1 MGLLNWGN
9 AFSKAGGALAE
20 VGVEGMKAALEQD
33 KIRLAD
39 ELAEGRAVRSETR
52 GETRQIATE
61 KRAIENIPL
70 IAGANAD
77 AAVANAPKLREI
89 RVADAMAAKQAEIDV
104 ETNPDN
110 VEARSKAKVLSDK
123 IVSTGAAETTATL
136 MKDPSYLKNIRDLA
150 LAQNPEKGAQIAASM
165 STVALNNLKV
175 ETEKSLK
182 AARTELANADT
193 PEKKASAK
201 QKIEGLEWS
210 VASDRA
216 RQTADAAVLNSVEK
230 AIKDARAAAAALGA
244 SDAVVKSETETAT
257 RLQATYEALLK
268 QSMKD
273 RGVEAPKAGDAPKT
287 GYDTTTKEVWK
298 NGEVI
303 GIADSVEDAR
313 AGKIKP
319 AKSATAAKATPAAG
333 ERPVAGPAFNAGV
346 AVSDAIGRG
355 IDSTVRGVVR
365 QGVLP
370 LLEPADAASRFIRG
384 AVGGGP

>member
-1 MGLLNWGN
+1 MSLLNWSN
-9 AFSKAGGALAE
+9 AFSKAGGALAD
-20 VGVEGMKAALEQD
+20 VGLEGVKAGLEQD

-39 ELAEGRAVRSETR
+39 ELAEGRSVREGAR
-52 GETRQIATE
+52 AEERQVRTE
-61 KRAIENIPL
+61 ERNIKNIPL

-123 IVSTGAAETTATL
+123 IVATGAAETTATL
-136 MKDPSYLKNIRDLA
+136 MKDPAYLKNIRDLA
-150 LAQNPEKGAQIAASM
+150 LAQNPEKAAQISASL
-165 STVALNNLKV
+165 SAVALNNFKL
-175 ETEKSLK
+175 ETEKSVK

-210 VASDRA
+210 VSGDRA
-216 RQTADAAVLNSVEK
+216 RQTADASMLNSIEK
-230 AIKDARAAAAALGA
+230 AIKDARAAAAAPGA
-244 SDAVVKSETETAT
+244 SDAIVKSETETAT
-257 RLQATYEALLK
+257 RLQATYESLLK

-273 RGVEAPKAGDAPKT
+273 RGIEAPKAGDAPKT

-319 AKSATAAKATPAAG
+319 AKGSTPAKSAPTVG

-346 AVSDAIGRG
+346 AVSDTVGGAIDQWGRG
-355 IDSTVRGVVR
+355 VSKVVTPGVSAAGDFTR
-365 QGVLP
+365 A
-370 LLEPADAASRFIRG
+370 LLGR
-384 AVGGGP
+384 